1 VPCFSFL
8 SIFAYLFFN
17 FACKSTKKAANNID
31 YCGIFVSLPRL
42 FTLKTIKE
50 MKVFRVLFMAA
61 ALMMA
66 SGASAQTVY
75 NANGSSCGKIESNG
89 TVRNG
94 SGSSIGKIE
103 SNGVV
108 RNGSGSQIGK
118 IDSDGTIRN
127 SSGSSIGKVDRDGTV
142 RNSSGSSI
150 GKVESDGTVRN
161 GSGSSIG
168 KLQGVPKEWV
178 AAYFFFFF

>member
-1 VPCFSFL
+1 MLL
-8 SIFAYLFFN
+8 SVYQFV
-17 FACKSTKKAANNID
+17 CKITKKATNYID
-31 YCGIFVSLPRL
+31 YSGIFVSLPRL

-66 SGASAQTVY
+66 QGAMAQTVY
-75 NANGSSCGKIESNG
+75 NSNGSSCGKIESNG
-89 TVRNG
+89 TVRNS

-127 SSGSSIGKVDRDGTV
+127 ASGSSIGKVDRDGTV

-150 GKVESDGTVRN
+150 GKIESDGTVRN